1 MKQMKQQ
8 HSRRAIIVL
17 EAPWALDDT
26 DANRTSVL
34 PFIEGIAKFAGD
46 TEVLHANFYDKS
58 SFGSALKCLCKA
70 HYRNAIV
77 YIAAHGW
84 KGRIGKVKLG
94 DILREIAEVSTACN
108 ITGVLL
114 GSCYGGECSKTMED
128 GLKAS
133 NMRWCAGYS
142 SGSYWLEGTLIDCA
156 ILAKMASIR
165 KSSYRNRDKMIE
177 HFADAIAQ
185 FAPSYPIGEDK
196 DDQLVALQDSLQFVV
211 QTDGQGQQPQ
221 NVSAEVFAGRGDFLM
236 DEDDEDDDDDDEE
249 DDDDDE
255 EDDDD

>member
-1 MKQMKQQ
+1 MKQMKRQ

-17 EAPWALDDT
+17 EAPWELDDK

-58 SFGSALKCLCKA
+58 SFNHALKCLCKA

-77 YIAAHGW
+77 YIAAHGSN
-84 KGRIGKVKLG
+84 GRVGKVP
-94 DILREIAEVSTACN
+94 LRDMLKGIAEVSKACN

-114 GSCYGGECSKTMED
+114 GSCYGGECSQTMEN

-133 NMRWCAGYS
+133 NMRWCVGYS
-142 SGSYWLEGTLIDCA
+142 SSSYWLEGTLIDCA

-165 KSSYRNRDKMIE
+165 KSSYRRQDRMIE

-185 FAPSYPIGEDK
+185 FAPTYPIGEDM
-196 DDQLVALQDSLQFVV
+196 DDEKVALQDSLQFVV

-221 NVSAEVFAGRGDFLM
+221 NVSAEVFGGCGEFLL
-236 DEDDEDDDDDDEE
+236 DDEDDDDDDEDDDDDD

-255 EDDDD
+255 G

>member
-1 MKQMKQQ
+1 MKQMKRQ
-8 HSRRAIIVL
+8 HSGRAIIVL
-17 EAPWALDDT
+17 EAPWELDDK

-34 PFIEGIAKFAGD
+34 PFIEGIAKLAGD

-58 SFGSALKCLCKA
+58 SFGNALKCLCKA

-84 KGRIGKVKLG
+84 KGRVGTVKLR
-94 DILREIAEVSTACN
+94 DMLKEIAEVSAACN

-114 GSCYGGECSKTMED
+114 GSCYGGECSKTMAD

-142 SGSYWLEGTLIDCA
+142 SSSYWLAGTLIDCA
-156 ILAKMASIR
+156 ILAEMVSIR
-165 KSSYRNRDKMIE
+165 KSSYGNQDRMIM
-177 HFADAIAQ
+177 HFANAIAQ
-185 FAPSYPIGEDK
+185 FAPTFPIGEDM
-196 DDQLVALQDSLQFVV
+196 DEEEVALQDSLQFVV

-221 NVSAEVFAGRGDFLM
+221 NVSAEVFAGRGAFLI
-236 DEDDEDDDDDDEE
+236 DEDDEDDDDDDDDDEE
-249 DDDDDE
+249 DDDD
-255 EDDDD
+255 